1 MPDGLEPDGRASKS
15 SHPGQRG
22 FVAAAVF
29 CALVGFAGGDSLR
42 PAGSQMSAKAGV
54 AVIDAYR
61 ATAGTAL
68 ARAGI
73 VRCPFEP
80 SCSAYGRE
88 AIARYGSPRGY
99 VLTAQRLLR
108 CHPFARGGPD
118 PVP

>member
-1 MPDGLEPDGRASKS
+1 MPDGPDPDGGPDSPPRR
-15 SHPGQRG
+15 RG

-29 CALVGFAGGDSLR
+29 CALVGFAAGDALR
-42 PAGSQMSAKAGV
+42 PAGSQVSARAGV
-54 AVIDAYR
+54 AAIDTYR
-61 ATAGTAL
+61 ATLGAAL
-68 ARAGI
+68 GRTGI
-73 VRCPFEP
+73 VICRFEP

-108 CHPFARGGPD
+108 CHPFTEGGAD